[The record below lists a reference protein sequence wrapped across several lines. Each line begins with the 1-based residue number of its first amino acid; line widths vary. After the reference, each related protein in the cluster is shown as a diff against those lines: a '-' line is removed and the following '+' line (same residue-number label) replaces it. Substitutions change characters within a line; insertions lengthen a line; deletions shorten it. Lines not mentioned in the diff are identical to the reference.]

1 MRHGSTDR
9 RVADRLL
16 TPLVEVAGAVP
27 YPPGG
32 DARDTMDTQKQARVA
47 RFGMAASIATAFGAS
62 ICCIGPIVAVMF
74 GMTSLAALAKYE
86 PLRPI
91 FGVVTAA
98 LLTLAFYMTYK
109 RPAEAACDPE
119 SICATQGLDRM
130 QKINRAAVWTA
141 AIVAVAMFTFPS
153 WSGWIVG

>member
-32 DARDTMDTQKQARVA
+32 DARDTMDTEKQARVA
-47 RFGMAASIATAFGAS
+47 RCGMAAS
-62 ICCIGPIVAVMF
+62 IVAVMF